1 MVHSDNRSGD
11 IHAVPSDEKLQGV
24 EKAQGYCNALQY
36 PYLSREGNMEKNW
49 YDVFDGCMNV
59 IFAILFAL
67 FGGTARA
74 ALSQRKPRTL
84 YEFVASLVVAGF
96 AGAFAYKLL
105 CAYGVDSEIAAAASG
120 MAGLLGDDILSSVLS
135 IGAQVRK
142 DPKIIWTWWKKGKD
156 EGVIPN
162 GK

>member
-11 IHAVPSDEKLQGV
+11 IHAVPSDEKLQNVGD
-24 EKAQGYCNALQY
+24 AQGYCDALQY
-36 PYLSREGNMEKNW
+36 PYFSREGNMEKNW

-84 YEFVASLVVAGF
+84 YEFVASLIVAGF
-96 AGAFAYKLL
+96 AGPCVQAPVCVWRGF
-105 CAYGVDSEIAAAASG
+105 
-120 MAGLLGDDILSSVLS
+120 
-135 IGAQVRK
+135 
-142 DPKIIWTWWKKGKD
+142 
-156 EGVIPN
+156 
-162 GK
+162 